1 MHEVLTFVFL
11 DFRLDEA
18 NLPKEINLVDDYFE
32 LVQHEYK
39 KWQENHEQER
49 RDTQAPNPLE
59 PSIPQLSLMDIK
71 CETPNCPFFMSVNT
85 QPFCHECSERQ
96 LKNQNKSIKGNPKPG
111 PEATPGMVLGASRGE
126 GLAWSPEEPAGGPR
140 SAPPTAPSLFLFSET
155 TAMKC
160 RSPGC
165 PFTLNVLH
173 NGFCERCHNSRQLN
187 ASRPPDSTRHLDP
200 SKCQACLQD
209 ATRTFNGICSTCFK
223 RTKAEP
229 SSSFSSSIPPS
240 CHQRSKSDP
249 SQLIQSLSPH
259 SCHRAGHKASSGCLA
274 QATRTPGARTG
285 TSKCRKAGC
294 MYFGTPE
301 NKGFCTLCFFEYQEN
316 KRE

>member
-1 MHEVLTFVFL
+1 MLESCVIWSHHLFSCL
-11 DFRLDEA
+11 LFRLDEA

-39 KWQENHEQER
+39 KWQENNEQGR
-49 RDTQAPNPLE
+49 RGAHSQNPLE
-59 PSIPQLSLMDIK
+59 PSTPQLSLMDVK

-85 QPFCHECSERQ
+85 QPLCHECSERRQ
-96 LKNQNKSIKGNPKPG
+96 KNQSKLPKLNSKLG
-111 PEATPGMVLGASRGE
+111 PEGFPGMGLGTS
-126 GLAWSPEEPAGGPR
+126 AWSPEETAGGPH

-165 PFTLNVLH
+165 PFTLNVQH
-173 NGFCERCHNSRQLN
+173 NGFCERCHNAQQLN
-187 ASRPPDSTRHLDP
+187 ASHTADP
-200 SKCQACLQD
+200 GKCQACHQD
-209 ATRTFNGICSTCFK
+209 VTRTFNGICSTCLK

-229 SSSFSSSIPPS
+229 SSSLTSSVPPS

-249 SQLIQSLSPH
+249 SQLIQSLAPH
-259 SCHRAGHKASSGCLA
+259 SCHRTGNDVPSGCLS
-274 QATRTPGARTG
+274 QAARTPGDRTG

-294 MYFGTPE
+294 TYFGTPK
-301 NKGFCTLCFFEYQEN
+301 NKGFCTLCFIEYREN

>member
-1 MHEVLTFVFL
+1 MMSNPWVTWSHLFSCL
-11 DFRLDEA
+11 LFRLDEA

-32 LVQHEYK
+32 LVQHEHK
-39 KWQENHEQER
+39 KWQENNER
-49 RDTQAPNPLE
+49 GRRGVHAQNPLE
-59 PSIPQLSLMDIK
+59 PSTPQLSLMDVK

-85 QPFCHECSERQ
+85 QPLCHECSERRQ
-96 LKNQNKSIKGNPKPG
+96 KNQSKLPKLNSKLG
-111 PEATPGMVLGASRGE
+111 PEGLPGVGLGTS
-126 GLAWSPEEPAGGPR
+126 AWSPEETAGGPH

-165 PFTLNVLH
+165 PFTLNVQH
-173 NGFCERCHNSRQLN
+173 NGLCERCHNAQQLN
-187 ASRPPDSTRHLDP
+187 ASHTADP
-200 SKCQACLQD
+200 GKCQACLQD
-209 ATRTFNGICSTCFK
+209 VTRTFNGICSTCFK
-223 RTKAEP
+223 RTTAEP
-229 SSSFSSSIPPS
+229 SSSLTSGVPPS

-259 SCHRAGHKASSGCLA
+259 SCHRTGNDVPSGCLS
-274 QATRTPGARTG
+274 QAARTPGDRTG

-301 NKGFCTLCFFEYQEN
+301 NKGFCTLCFIEYREN